1 MDFLRTNV
9 TLYINSNIR
18 FKKETLNEIYK
29 TMPTLFISR
38 ILVLEREG
46 YHIILGSGLAL
57 F

>member
-1 MDFLRTNV
+1 V

-29 TMPTLFISR
+29 TTPALFISR